1 MLEALGRRRAPHD
14 RLIGPD
20 VVEILCHLAQALSR
34 MVGVLVDRHGSVSHV
49 VVSRRWQL
57 LLDAAQHRAGRARG
71 LRYVEAHPSPDGRPD
86 DGDRQALTR
95 LMLDA
100 VVTAGTERG
109 TPTDLWVL
117 SHPTRRVHDRDAGP
131 VIWGPHDLRDLA
143 HLELRPLT
151 RLAEDAARGEATVVT
166 RAGERERA
174 ILVGLEG
181 RVGGADSERS
191 LDELAQL
198 ADTAGAQPLATVVQ
212 RRGRPHPARFLG
224 QGKVEE
230 VLRATEHHA
239 ADVVIVDGELTPV
252 QQRTLE
258 DELGVKVLD
267 RTALVLDIFAQRAR
281 TREGRLQVELA
292 QLSYLLPR
300 LTGRGA
306 ALSRLGGG
314 IGTRGPGETKLEVD
328 RRRIRTRLVDLR
340 REIDAIRQHRG
351 RQRAPRKEAP
361 VAQVALVGYTNAGKT
376 TLLNTLTGAD
386 AFVEDRLFATLDPT
400 ARQLALPNGRTVVV
414 VDTVGFIQRLPTEV
428 VAAFRATLEEVVH
441 ADLLLH
447 VVDASDPHWPAH
459 VQVVRDV
466 LGEIGAGERPALKVF
481 NKVDRLMP
489 DAIDA
494 LRHSEADAAVV
505 AAATGYGIDDLRG
518 AILRHLP
525 DPWMRVRVH
534 VPYTDAKLMARLH
547 TEGRVLSTEY
557 DASGTLVE
565 AEVPGVLAVQ
575 LRSLALPAASQSPA
589 TRQAAPRAKRSARRK
604 VG

>member
-14 RLIGPD
+14 RLVGPD

-34 MVGVLVDRHGSVSHV
+34 MVGVFVDRHGIVTHV
-49 VVSRRWQL
+49 VVSRRWQP

-71 LRYVEAHPSPDGRPD
+71 LRYVEAHPSADGRPD
-86 DGDRQALTR
+86 DGNWQALTR
-95 LMLDA
+95 LALDA
-100 VVTAGTERG
+100 VVTAGTVRG
-109 TPTDLWVL
+109 TPADLWIL
-117 SHPTRRVHDRDAGP
+117 SHPAQRAHDRAAGP
-131 VIWGPHDLRDLA
+131 VVQGPHGLDDLA
-143 HLELRPLT
+143 HLELAPLT
-151 RLAEDAARGEATVVT
+151 RLAEDAARGEGTVVT

-174 ILVGLEG
+174 ILVGIEA
-181 RVGGADSERS
+181 ADDGERS
-191 LDELAQL
+191 LDELARL
-198 ADTAGAQPLATVVQ
+198 ADTAGAQPLAVVLQ

-224 QGKVEE
+224 RGKVEE
-230 VLRATEHHA
+230 VLRATEQHA
-239 ADVVIVDGELTPV
+239 ADLVIIDGNLTPV

-267 RTALVLDIFAQRAR
+267 RRALVLDIFAQRAR

-351 RQRAPRKEAP
+351 RQRGPRKEAP
-361 VAQVALVGYTNAGKT
+361 VSQVALVGYTNAGKT
-376 TLLNTLTGAD
+376 TLLNALTGAD

-400 ARQLALPNGRTVVV
+400 ARRLALPNGRTVVV
-414 VDTVGFIQRLPTEV
+414 VDTVGFIQRLPTEL

-441 ADLLLH
+441 SDLLLH
-447 VVDASDPHWPAH
+447 VVDVSDPHWTAH

-466 LGEIGAGERPALKVF
+466 LTEIGAGERPVLRVF
-481 NKVDRLMP
+481 NKVDRLAPEAVTALQRSEP
-489 DAIDA
+489 DA
-494 LRHSEADAAVV
+494 VPV
-505 AAATGYGIDDLRG
+505 AATTGRGLDELRR
-518 AILRHLP
+518 AVLRRLP

-534 VPYTDAKLMARLH
+534 VPYADAKLMARLH
-547 TEGRVLSTEY
+547 AEGRVLATDY
-557 DASGTLVE
+557 DAAGAHVE

-575 LRSLALPAASQSPA
+575 LRALTPPAEPQ
-589 TRQAAPRAKRSARRK
+589 AKRRRK
-604 VG
+604 TG